1 MGRIIPYI
9 MDNKKMFQ
17 ATNQMMFFLKTERC
31 WISFSQA
38 ENALND
44 NFKCSDP
51 VDGQNMTTPAGKYW

>member
-1 MGRIIPYI
+1 
-9 MDNKKMFQ
+9 MFQ

-51 VDGQNMTTPAGKYW
+51 VDGQNMTTPAGKYWWPWTPVKIISI